1 MYIYVY
7 YRLLCKKGI
16 FITDVILFDL
26 VPIYILDYNHFC
38 S

>member
-7 YRLLCKKGI
+7 YRLLCKGI
-16 FITDVILFDL
+16 FITYLILFDL
-26 VPIYILDYNHFC
+26 VPIYILGYNNFC